1 MLLQAPFG
9 QAKHLSRWGNSM
21 KRILYISC
29 LALCVFLPLFL
40 PGSAEGQTASVGGVI
55 RDPTEQVLSGAKV
68 TLLNTQ
74 TGISHDVATNDDG
87 VFWFT
92 NVAPGA
98 YSITVERDGF
108 KATHIEDLTL
118 TVNQSFTFEAHL
130 QLGAVA
136 TTVEV
141 KASELPTIELEN
153 AQISNLVDA
162 KRIQELPLLTRDP
175 YTLILLSP
183 GVNQSISPG
192 LGGFS
197 TNGAS
202 ERDNNF
208 LLDGVDNNDTDVP
221 GAPKGLNALNPNSA
235 QEFRV
240 ITNNSAPEYGRN
252 NGAVI
257 QVLTRGGTNDLHGDA
272 YWFGRYNALGARD
285 FFNHVPGTPQNPYT
299 RNDFGASAGGPIKK
313 DKAFW
318 FVNYEGQRFIT
329 TLTNAST
336 VPTAAFKT
344 GVFTAPDP
352 VTGMPDPVNA
362 LDNTLGPNGSALPL
376 DPSMQKIFA
385 LYPNPNGPPV
395 YPGLSGTLFY
405 PSVSRLQ
412 SDTFT
417 IKVDYNLSKK
427 HVLSVRY
434 SYDEASDPDFDHMDF
449 LPNDLGGTSLYLR
462 NQNASIALTSTLTDK
477 LINEF
482 HFGGN
487 RSHQL
492 FGCNGAKV
500 IDSFGQIDAVG
511 TGSDFDIP
519 FSGFGCFALS
529 DSDGQARF
537 TGTYQTLDSLT
548 YSRGRHLFKWGA
560 EFRDVYSNSFDGFGT
575 RTFLNFLS
583 YSVAGVMA
591 LPPTSPLVNDITT
604 EDSVLTLLGYVN
616 GQSQTQY
623 FDKNQVRDS
632 NDLRGFR
639 QREWAG
645 FVQDTWKLLP
655 NLTATYGLRY
665 EYFGVPFEVNNNLS
679 NLFADPSAPLAPGQ
693 VFTFSI
699 VGPGTGETLYK
710 NQYNNLEP
718 RIGLAWDP
726 FGKGRTSIRAG
737 YGIFHDRLFGN
748 LFGNSR
754 GNPPFAL
761 TASSSPDAPLS
772 QVTPLATLTPA
783 NPLEV
788 GNEAFAVVFLVDP
801 NLKTPISQN
810 WNFGVQHAITPT
822 LTLEVNYVGT
832 KGNHLFRAVDGNPPQ
847 PQLVSNLLAFCV
859 PGNPA
864 NTGFAT
870 PSGQCD
876 TSTLQFANLWAGQD
890 FFGTLPSNAVNNN
903 AFYSLGTGLFGS
915 GPGAVLYKSIGN
927 SIYNALQVN
936 LQKQFSHGLQFQF
949 AYTFSHAIDDIN
961 DPLVPAGN
969 NGTLPRN
976 TFDLAA
982 ERGNSDFD
990 IRHRAVINF
999 IYEPN
1004 MGRGRGHLNE
1014 GFAGRILEGWS
1025 LTGIIDAQTGHPF
1038 DVFGDTDSNHTGELA
1053 RVSQQGS
1060 VAQLPGTD
1068 KTFTGPNA
1076 ASIYITPFDV
1086 QPNTGKNEFYGPGLY
1101 NIDLA
1106 TLKDTALT
1114 EKLKLQFR
1122 LEVFNLFNHAQFS
1135 QPNNIYFPGEANF
1148 SQSNTTLTRPDGT
1161 TSARQMQVALKLFF

>member
-1 MLLQAPFG
+1 
-9 QAKHLSRWGNSM
+9 M
-21 KRILYISC
+21 KRFLHIIC
-29 LALCVFLPLFL
+29 LGLCVLVSLFL
-40 PGSAEGQTASVGGVI
+40 PRFAQAQTASVGGVI
-55 RDPTEQVLSGAKV
+55 RDPTEQVVGGAKV
-68 TLLNTQ
+68 ALLDTQ
-74 TGISHDVATNDDG
+74 TGISHDVVTNDEG
-87 VFWFT
+87 IFWFT
-92 NVAPGA
+92 NVPPGR
-98 YSITVERDGF
+98 YSISVERDGF
-108 KATHIEDLTL
+108 KTIHIEDLTL

-130 QLGAVA
+130 QLGTVA
-136 TTVEV
+136 TTTEV
-141 KASELPTIELEN
+141 KASELPLIELDN
-153 AQISNLVDA
+153 AQISNLVDS

-175 YTLILLSP
+175 YQLILLSP
-183 GVNQSISPG
+183 GVIQSNTSGG
-192 LGGFS
+192 LNGFS
-197 TNGAS
+197 TNGVS
-202 ERDNNF
+202 QRDNNF

-221 GAPKGLNALNPNSA
+221 GAPKGLDQLNPDSA

-240 ITNNSAPEYGRN
+240 ITSNFAPEYGRN
-252 NGAVI
+252 NGAIVE
-257 QVLTRGGTNDLHGDA
+257 VLTRGGTNDYHGDA

-285 FFNHVPGTPQNPYT
+285 FFNHVPDTPQNPYT
-299 RNDFGASAGGPIKK
+299 RNDFGASMGGPIKK

-329 TLTNAST
+329 TLTNSST
-336 VPTAAFKT
+336 VPTAAYKT
-344 GVFTAPDP
+344 GEFSVNGVP
-352 VTGMPDPVNA
+352 VDAIN
-362 LDNTLGPNGSALPL
+362 NTLGLPL
-376 DPSMQKIFA
+376 DPTMQKIFA
-385 LYPNPNGPPV
+385 LYPNPSPGAPPV
-395 YPGLSGTLFY
+395 TPGLSGTLFY
-405 PSVSRLQ
+405 PSASRLQ
-412 SDTFT
+412 SDNFT

-434 SYDEASDPDFDHMDF
+434 SFGEFSDPNFGHTDF
-449 LPNDLGGTSLYLR
+449 LPNNLGATSEYVR
-462 NQNASIALTSTLTDK
+462 NQNASISLTSTLTDT

-482 HFGGN
+482 RFGGN

-492 FGCNGAKV
+492 YGCNGANTF
-500 IDSFGQIDAVG
+500 DSIAAAQIDPVG
-511 TGSDFDIP
+511 GGSDFSIP

-537 TGTYQTLDSLT
+537 TGTYQTVDNLT

-560 EFRDVYSNSFDGFGT
+560 EFRDVYSNSYDGFGT
-575 RTFLNFLS
+575 RTFLNLLS
-583 YSVAGVMA
+583 YSSSGGAITA
-591 LPPTSPLVNDITT
+591 LPSSSPLYNDSTT
-604 EDSVLTLLGYVN
+604 EDAVLALLGEVY

-623 FDKNQVRDS
+623 FDKNQARSS

-645 FVQDTWKLLP
+645 FVQDTWKILP

-665 EYFGVPFEVNNNLS
+665 EYYGVPFEVNNNLS
-679 NLFADPSAPLAPGQ
+679 NLFADPSATLVPGQ
-693 VFTFSI
+693 SFTFSI
-699 VGPGTGETLYK
+699 VGPGTGKTLYN

-726 FGKGRTSIRAG
+726 FKKGRTSIRAG

-748 LFGNSR
+748 LFGNTR

-761 TASSSPDAPLS
+761 SASAFPELPLS
-772 QVTPLATLTPA
+772 QVAPLTTLTPM
-783 NPLEV
+783 NPLVVPDES
-788 GNEAFAVVFLVDP
+788 FAVVYLVDP

-822 LTLEVNYVGT
+822 LTLEVNYVGN

-847 PQLVSNLLAFCV
+847 AQLVKNLVAFCV
-859 PGNPA
+859 PNNPL

-870 PSGQCD
+870 ASGQCD
-876 TSTLQFANLWAGQD
+876 TTTLQFANLWAGQD
-890 FFGTLPSNAVNNN
+890 FFGNLPFNAVNNN

-927 SIYNALQVN
+927 SNYNGLQVN

-949 AYTFSHAIDDIN
+949 AYTFSHAISDVN

-969 NGTLPRN
+969 NGYLPRN
-976 TFDLAA
+976 SLDLQA

-1004 MGRGRGHLNE
+1004 MGRGRGHFNE

-1025 LTGIIDAQTGHPF
+1025 LTGIIEAQTGQPF
-1038 DVFGDTDSNHTGELA
+1038 DVYGNTDSNHTGELA

-1060 VAQLPGTD
+1060 TAQPSGTD

-1076 ASIYITPFDV
+1076 ASLYITPFDV
-1086 QPNTGKNEFYGPGLY
+1086 LPNTGKNEFYGPGLF
-1101 NIDLA
+1101 NIDMA
-1106 TLKDTALT
+1106 ALKNTALT

-1122 LEVFNLFNHAQFS
+1122 LEVFNLFNRAQFS
-1135 QPNNIYFPGEANF
+1135 QPNNIFYGESTF
-1148 SQSNTTLTRPDGT
+1148 GQSLSTITQPDGT
-1161 TSARQMQVALKLFF
+1161 TSARQMQVALKLIF